1 MIAAPRTYRLTGEN
15 EESQAMNRLLLSIAV
30 VLLGATACAGNYYG
44 SQESTYN
51 PVGSKQSDDD
61 LQAATAACD
70 QRVGVV
76 RPGRD
81 TPDAY
86 KQCMQAQGWQYDHT
100 TRTPY
105 EYPDPRHPG
114 LACHDFVILGIVGAS
129 CSNF

>member
-1 MIAAPRTYRLTGEN
+1 MNTAQDTYRLTGEN
-15 EESQAMNRLLLSIAV
+15 AETQPMNRLLLSMAI
-30 VLLGATACAGNYYG
+30 VLLSAAACAGNYYG
-44 SQESTYN
+44 SQESTYA
-51 PVGSKQSDDD
+51 PVGSAQSDAD
-61 LQAATAACD
+61 LDAATAVCD
-70 QRVGVV
+70 ARVGVV

-100 TRTPY
+100 TRHPY

-114 LACHDFVILGIVGAS
+114 LTCHDFVILGIVGAS